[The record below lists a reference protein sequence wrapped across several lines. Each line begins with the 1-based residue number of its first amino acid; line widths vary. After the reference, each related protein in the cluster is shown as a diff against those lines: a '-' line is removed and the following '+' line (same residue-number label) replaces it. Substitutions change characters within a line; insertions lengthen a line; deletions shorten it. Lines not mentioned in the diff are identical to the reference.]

1 MADAVQEVTMPKLG
15 ETVTEGTLG
24 RWLREVGEPVA
35 FDDPLFEVSTDKVD
49 SEIPSPYD
57 GVLLQVL
64 VAPGETVPVG
74 TPLARIGPADAA
86 VPGDAAPVEE
96 SVAAPAPIT
105 AAESAA
111 PAVPPPPAGAT
122 DAHEVSM
129 PKLGETVTEGTVGR
143 WLKQVGEPVAFDD
156 PLFEVSTD
164 KVDSEIPSPYDG
176 VLLEILVPEGQTV
189 AVGTP
194 LARIGS
200 ATAAPPATPKA
211 AAPTGT
217 PTLPAQ
223 RTVPT
228 AATAAPGGNGRP
240 LSPVVRRLAAENGI
254 DLAQIAGSG
263 AGGRIMR
270 EDVLAAVA
278 QGARAPAAPTP
289 VAQAARPAAAPV
301 GQAAR
306 PAAAP
311 VAQAAPPA
319 AAPAQADGRTHVE
332 PLSRVRL
339 ITAERMVES
348 RRTAAHVWTSIEV
361 DLERIEQVRQK
372 HKAAF
377 RKAEGA
383 SLTYLPFIA
392 RAVCDALRTYPVL
405 NSSIDLDAKT
415 ATFHNYVN
423 LGIAVDVEGLGLMA
437 PVIKDADALNLRGM
451 ARAIRDVGNRAKE
464 RKLTG
469 AEMSGSTFTIS
480 NPGPMGTYASAAVI
494 NQPNVAILTTEG
506 VARRVVAV
514 GDAIAI
520 HHTCVLGLSY
530 DHRALDGVVAARFLA
545 YLRDALQDRDWE
557 AEVV

>member
-1 MADAVQEVTMPKLG
+1 MADAVHEITMPKLG
-15 ETVTEGTLG
+15 ESVTEGTVG
-24 RWLREVGEPVA
+24 RWLKEVGEAVA

-64 VAPGETVPVG
+64 VPPGETVPVG

-86 VPGDAAPVEE
+86 AVPGETAPVEE
-96 SVAAPAPIT
+96 SVAAPAE
-105 AAESAA
+105 ES
-111 PAVPPPPAGAT
+111 GE
-122 DAHEVSM
+122 AHEVAM

-143 WLKQVGEPVAFDD
+143 WLKRVGEPVAFDD
-156 PLFEVSTD
+156 PLYEVSTD

-189 AVGTP
+189 PVGTA
-194 LARIGS
+194 LARIGTTTVGPTTAPPAS
-200 ATAAPPATPKA
+200 TAAPAGPAGGPGA
-211 AAPTGT
+211 GGYS
-217 PTLPAQ
+217 
-223 RTVPT
+223 
-228 AATAAPGGNGRP
+228 AATAAPAGPAVGNGKA
-240 LSPVVRRLAAENGI
+240 LSPVVRRLAAEHGL
-254 DLAQIAGSG
+254 DLAKVAGSG

-270 EDVLAAVA
+270 EDVLAAAAGASAASASPAAVPVA
-278 QGARAPAAPTP
+278 PAASRAPAAP
-289 VAQAARPAAAPV
+289 APAA
-301 GQAAR
+301 
-306 PAAAP
+306 
-311 VAQAAPPA
+311 A
-319 AAPAQADGRTHVE
+319 AAPAAPAATGDRVE
-332 PLSRVRL
+332 VVPLSRVRL

-361 DLERIEQVRQK
+361 DLERIEQVRQQ

-383 SLTYLPFIA
+383 SLTYLPFMA
-392 RAVCDALRTYPVL
+392 RAVCDGLRAHPML
-405 NSSIDLDAKT
+405 NSSIDVEAKT
-415 ATFHNYVN
+415 ATFHRYVN

-437 PVIKDADALNLRGM
+437 PVIRDADALNLRGM
-451 ARAIRDVGNRAKE
+451 ARAIREVGNKAKE

-469 AEMSGSTFTIS
+469 ADMSGSTFTIS

-514 GDAIAI
+514 GDAIAV

-530 DHRALDGVVAARFLA
+530 DHRALDGVAAARFLA
-545 YLRDALQDRDWE
+545 YLRDALQERDWE
-557 AEVV
+557 AELA

>member
-1 MADAVQEVTMPKLG
+1 
-15 ETVTEGTLG
+15 
-24 RWLREVGEPVA
+24 
-35 FDDPLFEVSTDKVD
+35 
-49 SEIPSPYD
+49 
-57 GVLLQVL
+57 
-64 VAPGETVPVG
+64 
-74 TPLARIGPADAA
+74 
-86 VPGDAAPVEE
+86 
-96 SVAAPAPIT
+96 
-105 AAESAA
+105 
-111 PAVPPPPAGAT
+111 
-122 DAHEVSM
+122 M

-143 WLKQVGEPVAFDD
+143 WLKRVGEPVAFDD

-176 VLLEILVPEGQTV
+176 VLLEILVPEGQSV
-189 AVGTP
+189 PVGTP

-200 ATAAPPATPKA
+200 EKT
-211 AAPTGT
+211 APTGAPAAGSAQ
-217 PTLPAQ
+217 PTVPAQ
-223 RTVPT
+223 RP
-228 AATAAPGGNGRP
+228 APAPAAPAGRQAGNGRP
-240 LSPVVRRLAAENGI
+240 LSPVVRRLAAEHGV
-254 DLAQIAGSG
+254 DLTQVAGSG

-270 EDVLAAVA
+270 EDVVAAVSRVG
-278 QGARAPAAPTP
+278 QT
-289 VAQAARPAAAPV
+289 PAAAAST
-301 GQAAR
+301 AA
-306 PAAAP
+306 
-311 VAQAAPPA
+311 A
-319 AAPAQADGRTHVE
+319 AAPAPSATAPAPAVARPSEAVPAPRPASSGERVDVV

-361 DLERIEQVRQK
+361 DLERIEQVRQR
-372 HKAAF
+372 HKAAY

-392 RAVCDALRTYPVL
+392 RAVCDALRAYPVL
-405 NSSIDLDAKT
+405 NSSIDIEAKT
-415 ATFHNYVN
+415 ATFHKYVN
-423 LGIAVDVEGLGLMA
+423 LAIAVDVEGLGLMA
-437 PVIKDADALNLRGM
+437 PVIKDADTLNLRGL
-451 ARAIRDVGNRAKE
+451 ARAIRDVGAKAKD
-464 RKLTG
+464 RKLTS
-469 AEMSGSTFTIS
+469 ADMSGSTFTIS